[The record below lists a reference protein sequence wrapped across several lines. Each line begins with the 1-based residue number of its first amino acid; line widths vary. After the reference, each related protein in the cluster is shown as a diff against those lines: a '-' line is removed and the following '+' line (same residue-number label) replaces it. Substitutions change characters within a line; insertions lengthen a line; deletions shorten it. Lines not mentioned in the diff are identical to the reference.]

1 MGDGKKKYESFE
13 ELYASTH
20 RLVYL
25 FIRDYTNDWY
35 TAEELSSIIWL
46 KVAEQPEFYLEHEI
60 LWVHNY
66 IRVIVN
72 NYLFEQYIINVR
84 RNMSIEKVAEL
95 SDIPKSAEEEII
107 LKENLER
114 LYNIRIGLSVEER
127 QLLDLRFD
135 QELSVKETGNAM
147 GLKQSTVK
155 MRQQRLLMKLRRMLD

>member
-13 ELYASTH
+13 ELYASAH

-66 IRVIVN
+66 IRVMVKN
-72 NYLFEQYIINVR
+72 EFCEQYRIQVR
-84 RNMSIEKVAEL
+84 RNRSLEKVAEL

-114 LYNIRIGLSVEER
+114 LHSIRIGLSVEER
-127 QLLDLRFD
+127 QLLDLRFN
-135 QELSVKETGNAM
+135 QELSIKETGNAM